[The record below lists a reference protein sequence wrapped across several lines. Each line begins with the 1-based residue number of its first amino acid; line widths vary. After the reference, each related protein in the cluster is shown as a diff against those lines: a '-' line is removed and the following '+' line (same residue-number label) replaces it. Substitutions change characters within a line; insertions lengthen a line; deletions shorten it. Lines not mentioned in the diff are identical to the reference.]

1 MTFAVMAKGV
11 NGMSCKECIHFG
23 ICKRGFPWADG
34 KGGGWCEDFK
44 NKALLIKVPCNVG
57 DKVYVI
63 RDGTYQEVVVL
74 SIYLTDKQFT
84 KRRSHVGA
92 LFDFG
97 LRGNLYLDEYG
108 DKWVSAKAEAEK
120 KSKEAKENAS
130 GS

>member
-1 MTFAVMAKGV
+1 MGC
-11 NGMSCKECIHFG
+11 CKECIHFG

-44 NKALLIKVPCNVG
+44 NKARLIKVPCNVG
-57 DKVYVI
+57 DKVYVM
-63 RDGTYQEVVVL
+63 RYGTYQEVVVL

-84 KRRSHVGA
+84 NRRSHVLA

-108 DKWVSAKAEAEK
+108 DKWVATQAEAEK
-120 KSKEAKENAS
+120 KLKEAKENAS